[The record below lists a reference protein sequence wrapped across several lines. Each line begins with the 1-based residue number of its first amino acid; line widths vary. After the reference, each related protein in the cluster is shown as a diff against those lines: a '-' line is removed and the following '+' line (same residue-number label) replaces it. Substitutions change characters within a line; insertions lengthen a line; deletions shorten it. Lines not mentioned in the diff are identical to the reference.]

1 MSDKV
6 TNEEIVED
14 VKETAAFE
22 LKSEVE
28 VKDGG
33 MATITYDKDLFNN
46 FIGAEL
52 TKAVA
57 SIGVKTDEYFKLV
70 VEDSTAKS
78 AKLYDDNEEIK
89 VISVEAP
96 IGNSEK
102 NDKLEILHVRDEIA
116 SDDFEDINVK
126 ITSNIST
133 PSVLKGAASL
143 LKKKS

>member
-6 TNEEIVED
+6 EEVET
-14 VKETAAFE
+14 VEAKAFE

-33 MATITYDKDLFNN
+33 IATITYDKDLFNN

-52 TKAVA
+52 AKAVE
-57 SIGVKTDEYFKLV
+57 SIGTKTDEYFKLV
-70 VEDSTAKS
+70 VEDSTDKS
-78 AKLYDDNEEIK
+78 VKLYDNNEEIK
-89 VISVEAP
+89 IISVVAP
-96 IGNSEK
+96 IGNSKKE
-102 NDKLEILHVRDEIA
+102 DKLEILHVRDEIA
-116 SDDFEDINVK
+116 SNDFEDINVK

>member
-6 TNEEIVED
+6 EEVET
-14 VKETAAFE
+14 VEAKAFE

-33 MATITYDKDLFNN
+33 IATITYDKDLFNN

-52 TKAVA
+52 AKAVE
-57 SIGVKTDEYFKLV
+57 SIGTKTDEYFKLV
-70 VEDSTAKS
+70 VEDSTDKS
-78 AKLYDDNEEIK
+78 VKLYDNNEEIK
-89 VISVEAP
+89 IISVVAP
-96 IGNSEK
+96 IGNSKKE
-102 NDKLEILHVRDEIA
+102 DKLEILHVRDEIA

>member
-6 TNEEIVED
+6 EEVET
-14 VKETAAFE
+14 VEAKAFE

-52 TKAVA
+52 AKAVE
-57 SIGVKTDEYFKLV
+57 SIGTKTDEYFKLV
-70 VEDSTAKS
+70 VDDSTEKS
-78 AKLYDDNEEIK
+78 AKLYDNEEIK
-89 VISVEAP
+89 IISVVAP
-96 IGNSEK
+96 IGNSK
-102 NDKLEILHVRDEIA
+102 KDDRLEILHVRDEIA

>member
-6 TNEEIVED
+6 EKVET
-14 VKETAAFE
+14 VEAKAFE

-52 TKAVA
+52 AKAVE
-57 SIGVKTDEYFKLV
+57 SIGTKTDEYFKLV
-70 VEDSTAKS
+70 VEDSTDKS
-78 AKLYDDNEEIK
+78 VKLYDNNEEIK
-89 VISVEAP
+89 IISVVAP
-96 IGNSEK
+96 IGNSKKE
-102 NDKLEILHVRDEIA
+102 DKLEILHVRDEIA

>member
-6 TNEEIVED
+6 EEVET
-14 VKETAAFE
+14 VEAKAFE

-52 TKAVA
+52 AKAVEN
-57 SIGVKTDEYFKLV
+57 IGTKTDEYFKLV
-70 VEDSTAKS
+70 VEDSTDKS
-78 AKLYDDNEEIK
+78 VKLYDNNEEIK
-89 VISVEAP
+89 IISVVAP
-96 IGNSEK
+96 IGNSKKE
-102 NDKLEILHVRDEIA
+102 DKLEILHVRDEIA

>member
-6 TNEEIVED
+6 EEVET
-14 VKETAAFE
+14 VEAKAFE

-52 TKAVA
+52 AKAVE
-57 SIGVKTDEYFKLV
+57 SIGTKTDEYFKLV
-70 VEDSTAKS
+70 VEDSTDKS
-78 AKLYDDNEEIK
+78 VKLYDNNEEIK
-89 VISVEAP
+89 IISVVAP
-96 IGNSEK
+96 IGNSKKE
-102 NDKLEILHVRDEIA
+102 DKLEILHVRDEIA

>member
-6 TNEEIVED
+6 EEVET
-14 VKETAAFE
+14 VEAKAFE

-52 TKAVA
+52 AKAVEN
-57 SIGVKTDEYFKLV
+57 IGTKTDEYFKMV
-70 VEDSTAKS
+70 VEDSTDKS
-78 AKLYDDNEEIK
+78 VKLYDNNEEIK
-89 VISVEAP
+89 IISVVAP
-96 IGNSEK
+96 IGNSKKE
-102 NDKLEILHVRDEIA
+102 DKLEILHVRDEIA

>member
-6 TNEEIVED
+6 EEVET
-14 VKETAAFE
+14 VEAKAFE

-33 MATITYDKDLFNN
+33 IATITYDKDLFNN

-52 TKAVA
+52 AKAA
-57 SIGVKTDEYFKLV
+57 ESIGTKTDEYFKLV
-70 VEDSTAKS
+70 VEDSTDKS
-78 AKLYDDNEEIK
+78 VKLYDNNEEIK
-89 VISVEAP
+89 IISVVAP
-96 IGNSEK
+96 IGNSKKE
-102 NDKLEILHVRDEIA
+102 DKLEILHVRDEIA